1 MRFFLVPVLFGIL
14 HGQSALLRLADSLS
28 VYGKSTEALALYD
41 SVLHLSA
48 LPESLRLQAYVG
60 RLRPLLALRRFS
72 EVYACADSVE
82 RLAVWLRDTLWYGAA
97 LSARSEA
104 LARQNRYSEAEG
116 YINQALEIL
125 KNKYIETPVY
135 ATTLHRLGFIMHY
148 RGRYSEAEKAF
159 KAAAQLRALVLGTE
173 HPDYTN
179 TLNNLAAVYRSQG
192 RYREAEELYLAV
204 KEIRARILGTEHLD
218 YATTLNNLANVY
230 ADQGRYS
237 EAEKLYL
244 EVMSIRARI
253 LGTEHPL
260 YANTLNNIAVLY
272 ERLGKYPEAER
283 FYLAAKSTREKIN
296 DTETPEYANL
306 LNNLA
311 EFYKIQGRYADAEKL
326 YTEAQ
331 MIQARILGKDHPD
344 YATTLGNLAIVYR
357 AQGRYLEAEKLLLQV
372 IDIRSRRLGVE
383 HIDYTIALNNLANLY
398 QDLGRYSEAERLF
411 TEVKSTRLNT
421 LGMRHP
427 YYAITLNN
435 LAVLYEAMG
444 KYADAEELYKESGAL
459 QAQTIG
465 TDHPNYYLQTAYNL
479 ALLYMKQGR
488 YAEADPL
495 WDDIVRKIF
504 SRMSRDF
511 LTMPTVHRQQL
522 LQNLLWSRLM
532 DYQRYVAVR
541 GKQKLVEQG
550 YRLARS
556 VKGILLSSTEAM
568 KWLIETKRSDTTL
581 QRLYESWCQLSEQYA
596 AFALREDYTTAD
608 SLWEQAAL
616 VEKTL
621 IQRLPELKAFFP
633 DPERE
638 PLLPPLRRGEVAI
651 EVVRVFGGKGD
662 SLMYLFYI
670 VEGGKK
676 AVRLYVHQVDTLW
689 EKKALASYEILRSPG
704 SVLTCSSYRLLWGFI
719 DSLLPK
725 TTKVIYFSP
734 DGVYYRVNVASLYDG
749 RGFVIDRYDIR
760 HIATTRRLLIQRPK
774 LPPNKP
780 VVIGNPDFR
789 ASEVVLLEK
798 RERTYRSFPSGIPP
812 LPGAEEEA
820 QAIARLLD
828 TEPVIGSA
836 ATEEYVKNLRSP
848 QVLHIATHG
857 YFLDLGKSS
866 MLESGIL
873 LAQAALWDSL
883 YPPVGVEDGRLTA
896 QEASALNLL
905 GTDLVVLSACETGL
919 GETGGEGIYGLQRA
933 FLEAGAGRV
942 ITALWQIDDKATRV
956 FMEMFYQNWLKVMK
970 SKSDYPII
978 NQMNHKKMGSIIDE
992 AFMQI
997 TRDFRHRYP
1006 EPYYWGAFL
1015 LMR

>member
-1 MRFFLVPVLFGIL
+1 MDMRLFSLLLGTL
-14 HGQSALLRLADSLS
+14 YGQSTLLQLADSLS
-28 VYGKSTEALALYD
+28 AYGKSTEALALYD

-48 LPESLRLQAYVG
+48 LPESLRLQAYIG
-60 RLRPLLALRRFS
+60 RLRPLLSLRRFS
-72 EVYACADSVE
+72 EVYACADSAE
-82 RLAVWLRDTLWYGAA
+82 GLALRLKDTLWYGAA

-104 LARQNRYSEAEG
+104 LTRQNRYSESEW
-116 YINQALEIL
+116 YINKSIEVL
-125 KNKYIETPVY
+125 KNKYKETQVY
-135 ATTLHRLGFIMHY
+135 ATTLHRLGFIMY
-148 RGRYSEAEKAF
+148 FQGRYSEAEEAF
-159 KAAAQLRALVLGTE
+159 KVAAQLRARILGTD
-173 HPDYTN
+173 HPDYTS
-179 TLNNLAAVYRSQG
+179 TLNNLAVVYRSQG
-192 RYREAEELYLAV
+192 KYQEAERLYLEV
-204 KEIRARILGTEHLD
+204 KEIRARILGTDHPD

-230 ADQGRYS
+230 VDQGRYS
-237 EAEKLYL
+237 EAEKCYL
-244 EVMSIRARI
+244 EVMSIRVRV

-272 ERLGKYPEAER
+272 ERIGRYPEAER
-283 FYLAAKSTREKIN
+283 FYLAAKAIREQIN
-296 DTETPEYANL
+296 NTETPEYANL
-306 LNNLA
+306 LSNLA
-311 EFYKIQGRYADAEKL
+311 DFYKIQGRYADAEKL

-331 MIQARILGKDHPD
+331 LIQARILGKDHPD
-344 YATTLGNLAIVYR
+344 YAITLGNLATVYR
-357 AQGRYLEAEKLLLQV
+357 AQGRYSEAETLLLQV

-383 HIDYTIALNNLANLY
+383 HIDYTMALNNLANLY
-398 QDLGRYSEAERLF
+398 QDLGRYAEAERLF
-411 TEVKSTRLNT
+411 TEVRSTRLNT

-444 KYADAEELYKESGAL
+444 KYADAEALYKEAGAL

-488 YAEADPL
+488 YSEADPL
-495 WDDIVRKIF
+495 WEDIVRKIF

-541 GKQKLVEQG
+541 GKQKLVERG

-581 QRLYESWCQLSEQYA
+581 QRLYESWRQLSEQYA
-596 AFALREDYTTAD
+596 AFALREDYATAD
-608 SLWEQAAL
+608 SLWEQATL
-616 VEKTL
+616 MEKTL

-633 DPERE
+633 NPDRE
-638 PLLPPLRRGEVAI
+638 PLLPALRRGEVAI

-662 SLMYLFYI
+662 SLMYIFYI

-676 AVRLYVHQVDTLW
+676 TVRLYAHQVDTLW

-704 SVLTCSSYRLLWGFI
+704 SVITFSAYQLLWGFI
-719 DSLLPK
+719 DSLLPGD
-725 TTKVIYFSP
+725 TKIIYFSP
-734 DGVYYRVNVASLYDG
+734 DGIYYRVNVASLYDG

-774 LPPNKP
+774 LPPNKS
-780 VVIGNPDFR
+780 VVIGNPDFGG
-789 ASEVVLLEK
+789 SDVVLLEK
-798 RERTYRSFPSGIPP
+798 RERSYRSFPFGIPP

-820 QAIARLLD
+820 RVVARLLG

-836 ATEEYVKNLRSP
+836 AGEEYVKKLRSP

-857 YFLDLGKSS
+857 YFFDLGKSA
-866 MLESGIL
+866 MLEGGLL

-883 YPPVGVEDGRLTA
+883 YPPIGVEDGRLTA

-919 GETGGEGIYGLQRA
+919 GKTTGEGIYGLQRA
-933 FLEAGAGRV
+933 FLEAGASRV
-942 ITALWQIDDKATRV
+942 ITTLWQIDDKATQA
-956 FMEMFYQNWLKVMK
+956 FMEAFYHNWLNMIKELSYS
-970 SKSDYPII
+970 SKKYTEYKNSEY
-978 NQMNHKKMGSIIDE
+978 IIDK
-992 AFMQI
+992 AFMNT
-997 TRDFRHRYP
+997 TRDFRLRYP
-1006 EPYYWGAFL
+1006 EPYYWGAFV